1 MDLYSIHQEWIFP
14 YEDFPNLL
22 NASELMKNKPN
33 L

>member
-1 MDLYSIHQEWIFP
+1 MDLYSIHEEWIFP
-14 YEDFPNLL
+14 YEASNLL